1 MFRISISILVALLF
15 TACASTDADDTPPLE
30 SWPVKAAIRREPGA
44 LEDPGPI
51 DLSAGLE
58 LAGLIEIAADR
69 NPKLAAARRRWQ
81 ASAERPTQA
90 SSLPDPLIGYTEYLT
105 PIETRLGPT
114 DRRVS
119 VTQKIPFPGKLS
131 AAGAL
136 AEEEARIAELGYH
149 IAIRDTVANVKVVYA
164 EYLYLRKALRIVKQN
179 QSLAGQ
185 LAEKSSALYAQ
196 SEKGQKDTVTLFDS
210 LKAQSQLAQLAY
222 DEITVEEL
230 LQTEAVNLNALL
242 SRSPR
247 SPLGEPRDL
256 VYRPVNATLDELL
269 SLGLERRQ
277 ELKAAL
283 HLIAAAGEAE
293 RLADL
298 AQVPDFSVG
307 VTYTFIGKP
316 PSETRDGGKDAI
328 GLNFG
333 LTLPLW
339 VTKNRARVR
348 EAEYRRMAAENDRQA
363 QIDDLMSRISK
374 VYFRLQNAERLV
386 RLYKESLIPQ
396 AEEAMEI
403 AEQWRDVG
411 RDTIGRYLEAQSVW
425 LNFQLAYHR
434 ALADHEQMV
443 ARLEQLVGVS
453 LGRYRGEEVRNETK

>member
-1 MFRISISILVALLF
+1 LRISIPLIVALLF
-15 TACASTDADDTPPLE
+15 TACAATDDGDTPPLE
-30 SWPVKAAIRREPGA
+30 SWPVEAAVRREPGA
-44 LEDPGPI
+44 LENSGPI
-51 DLSAGLE
+51 DLTAGLE

-81 ASAERPTQA
+81 ASAERPTQVG
-90 SSLPDPLIGYTEYLT
+90 SLPDPLIGYTEYLE

-114 DRRVS
+114 DRRFS
-119 VTQKIPFPGKLS
+119 LTQKIPFPGKLS
-131 AAGAL
+131 AAAAL
-136 AEEEARIAELGYH
+136 AQEEARIAELGYH

-179 QSLAGQ
+179 QTLAKQ
-185 LAEKSSALYAQ
+185 LAEKSAALYAR
-196 SEKGQKDTVTLFDS
+196 SEKGEPDTVTLFDS

-230 LQTEAVNLNALL
+230 LQVESVNLNALL
-242 SRSPR
+242 SRAPR
-247 SPLGEPRDL
+247 APLGEPRDL
-256 VYRPVNATLDELL
+256 HYRPLNATLDELL

-307 VTYTFIGKP
+307 VTYTFIGDP
-316 PSETRDGGKDAI
+316 PLDQKDAGQDAI

-348 EAEYRRMAAENDRQA
+348 EAEYRRMAAESDRQA
-363 QIDDLMSRISK
+363 KIDDLMARISK

-396 AEEAMEI
+396 AEQAMEI

-443 ARLEQLVGVS
+443 ARLEQLVGMS
-453 LGRYRGEEVRNETK
+453 LGRYRGEEASDEVE